1 MSIARKAIL
10 GTFWVAGASYS
21 SFIISFGAQL
31 ILVRLL
37 FPEDF
42 GTYALAASII
52 GLISL
57 FFSWDFSS
65 GLIQVQGGK
74 YLNETAFALSVIQ
87 GVVFLIFTGLTSIV
101 LTHFFSTNLVT
112 VFFVIGLTRPLTFI
126 SSVYSATV
134 EKELIY
140 KKLSIIRFI
149 SAVVAAIG
157 GITLA
162 YRGFGV
168 WSIVGKELLMTLVCF
183 IGFRAVSPWRFTWR
197 FDRESSKRLIRFSW
211 GMLFSRGLEAAWFK
225 LDNLLVGS
233 LLGTTSLGYY
243 SQGRYFVDLG
253 NTAVAPA
260 ATKVAFPFYSKLQ
273 KDPIKLSQ
281 ACHIVNFF
289 LIRLMFPLALILILF
304 PEPIITLLYG
314 SKWSPTA
321 PIIRF
326 LALCVVIVPVSEN
339 LKILLYS
346 LGRFKE
352 IIRLRLIQILILIP
366 ALFIGVKLYG
376 AMGAAIAFMLSAGI
390 GVVGTYYYTRE
401 YTINYVKRNYI
412 TPVVLGVFIFIFM
425 LIFSHYV
432 NIPTKGFA
440 FILSVILFIILYGI
454 GLFVIEKKVL
464 KENIVMLMEKIWL
477 RDAKEK
483 FIS

>member
-10 GTFWVAGASYS
+10 GTFWVAGTSYL

-42 GTYALAASII
+42 GTYALAVSII

-65 GLIQVQGGK
+65 GLIQVQDGK

-87 GVVFLIFTGLTSIV
+87 GVVFLIFTGLSSIV
-101 LTHFFSTNLVT
+101 LTHFFSTNLVM
-112 VFFVIGLTRPLTFI
+112 VFLVIGLTRPLTFI

-149 SAVVAAIG
+149 STVVSAFG
-157 GITLA
+157 GIILA

-183 IGFRAVSPWRFTWR
+183 IGFRAISPWRFTWR
-197 FDRESSKRLIRFSW
+197 FDRESSKRLIKFSW
-211 GMLFSRGLEAAWFK
+211 GMLFSRGLEGALFK
-225 LDNLLVGS
+225 IDNLLVGA

-243 SQGRYFVDLG
+243 SQSRYLIDLG
-253 NTAVAPA
+253 NAAVAPA

-273 KDPIKLSQ
+273 KDQVKLSQ
-281 ACHIVNFF
+281 ACQITNFF
-289 LIRLMFPLALILILF
+289 LIRLMLPLALILILF

-321 PIIRF
+321 PIIKY
-326 LALCVVIVPVSEN
+326 LALAMVIVPVSEN

-352 IIRLRLIQILILIP
+352 VIRLRLIQILILIP
-366 ALFIGVKLYG
+366 ALIMGIKLYG
-376 AMGAAIAFMLSAGI
+376 AIGAAIAFLLSVGI
-390 GVVGTYYYTRE
+390 VVVGVYYYTRE
-401 YTINYVKRNYI
+401 HTINYVKSNYI

-425 LIFSHYV
+425 LMFSHFA

-440 FILSVILFIILYGI
+440 FILSVILFIALYGI
-454 GLFVIEKKVL
+454 GLFFMENKVL
-464 KENIVMLMEKIWL
+464 KENIVTLTEKIWL
-477 RDAKEK
+477 RDTKGR